1 MYDNYEELVDRQ
13 DRIKSAMRYLDDALE
28 EIESLGLEDESDL
41 IKMAKDTMEAKLP
54 GLDEQICKINREE
67 ERDQVRE
74 YFDGIFASA
83 RHTTIGSMI
92 WEV

>member
-28 EIESLGLEDESDL
+28 EIESLGLDDEIDL
-41 IKMAKDTMEAKLP
+41 IKTAKDAMEAKLP
-54 GLDEQICKINREE
+54 SIDEQICKANREE
-67 ERDQVRE
+67 ERAQVRE

-83 RHTTIGSMI
+83 RHTAIGSMI

>member
-1 MYDNYEELVDRQ
+1 MYDYEELVDRQ

-28 EIESLGLEDESDL
+28 EIESLGLEDEADL
-41 IKMAKDTMEAKLP
+41 IKTAKDALGDKLP
-54 GLDEQICKINREE
+54 SIDEQICKINREE
-67 ERDQVRE
+67 ERAQVRE

-83 RHTTIGSMI
+83 RNTTIGSLI